1 MDAETRGEVFSAGGR
16 TLTRSNASELLFP
29 PNIGGNSALRELE
42 REVRERQNTVLVE
55 SLIVVPRAPSVS
67 LLDIYNALSRV
78 RGLRGR
84 TYHSHTRNRD
94 VALFEEASRLRD
106 GTRRE
111 TVADPPPAA
120 AVPSSE
126 TVYMNLRDI
135 NFGSCFYRADFSLL
149 ERGAFYSLTNFK
161 TIYYIVVP
169 VIREGRFLAGFYIEP
184 LAEGV
189 LIYCAAVAEVSDFVA
204 KRVDM
209 PSAIEKRLGVF
220 QGWVADGIG
229 AGR

>member
-1 MDAETRGEVFSAGGR
+1 MDAEMRGEVFSAGGR
-16 TLTRSNASELLFP
+16 TLTRSNAAELLFP
-29 PNIGGNSALRELE
+29 PDIGEAGALRDLQ

-55 SLIVVPRAPSVS
+55 SLIVVPGAPVS

-78 RGLRGR
+78 RDLRGR
-84 TYHSHTRNRD
+84 TYHSHTRNRE
-94 VALFEEASRLRD
+94 VALFQEAARLRD

-111 TVADPPPAA
+111 AVADPPPAA
-120 AVPSSE
+120 AIPASE
-126 TVYMNLRDI
+126 TVYMNLRDN
-135 NFGSCFYRADFSLL
+135 NFGTCFYRADFSLL
-149 ERGAFYSLTNFK
+149 ERGVFYSLTNFK

-169 VIREGRFLAGFYIEP
+169 VIREDRFLAGFYIEP

-220 QGWVADGIG
+220 QGWVAEGIG